1 MPVKFMLTV
10 FSSKE
15 ANEMQVNIF
24 ARVEMVETLSLLVI
38 ADIKQRQHNQKEGWG
53 PIVEERKKDIKHI
66 LFV

>member
-1 MPVKFMLTV
+1 MFLVNRSLKMPVKFMFTV

-38 ADIKQRQHNQKEGWG
+38 ADIKQRQHNQKEG
-53 PIVEERKKDIKHI
+53 
-66 LFV
+66 

>member
-1 MPVKFMLTV
+1 MPVKFMFTV

-38 ADIKQRQHNQKEGWG
+38 ADIKQRQHNQKEG
-53 PIVEERKKDIKHI
+53 
-66 LFV
+66 

>member
-1 MPVKFMLTV
+1 MFLVNRSLKMPVKFMLTV

-38 ADIKQRQHNQKEGWG
+38 ADIKQRQHNQKEG
-53 PIVEERKKDIKHI
+53 
-66 LFV
+66 